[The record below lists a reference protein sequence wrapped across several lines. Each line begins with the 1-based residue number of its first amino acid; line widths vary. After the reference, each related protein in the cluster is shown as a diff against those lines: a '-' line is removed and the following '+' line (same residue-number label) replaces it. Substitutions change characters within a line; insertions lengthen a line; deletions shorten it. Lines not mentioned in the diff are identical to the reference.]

1 MVNITPGRLYVG
13 PSYMKGWI
21 VGTTKDRWVQDLD
34 SISNELTFKSDY
46 PYWITEE
53 EFRFYKQG
61 NESSEALEWLEYPYD
76 VPYEFSKVRNL
87 QLYQQQ

>member
-1 MVNITPGRLYVG
+1 MFG

-46 PYWITEE
+46 HIGLQRKNFGSTSKAMKALKHWNGWNILTMYLMNFLRSEISNISTTVIT
-53 EFRFYKQG
+53 
-61 NESSEALEWLEYPYD
+61 
-76 VPYEFSKVRNL
+76 
-87 QLYQQQ
+87 QLLGSR